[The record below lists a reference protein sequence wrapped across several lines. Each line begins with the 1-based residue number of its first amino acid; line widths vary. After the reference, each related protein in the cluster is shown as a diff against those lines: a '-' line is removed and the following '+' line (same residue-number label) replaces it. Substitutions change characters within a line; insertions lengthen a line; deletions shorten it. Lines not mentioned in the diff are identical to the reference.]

1 MPAMSDPRVHAALVF
16 VLAILASALAVVA
29 WFDAQP
35 SVPAAVAPRE
45 APRPVHDPGARIAA
59 EVPAGNG
66 ERAVRREAPA
76 TTPPAADPRAAEPQ
90 VGAARVIGRLVGSAG
105 EAQPG
110 GWVDLHALAVDAGTR
125 PSVQRVL
132 VARDGSFALTELPAG
147 RYVLVAGAPLH
158 RTARHGPFRIDERSV
173 LELGAMTLDEGHA
186 LHVSVQDAA
195 GSPVVGA
202 RLELLPVAAEAAGTR
217 RARSDAEGTCQF
229 DGLAPGLRRLRVQAE
244 GFAARELDGIDPSL
258 GRVAITLERDAR

>member
-1 MPAMSDPRVHAALVF
+1 MLAVSDPRVHAALVF
-16 VLAILASALAVVA
+16 VLAIVVSALAVVA
-29 WFDAQP
+29 WFDAKPQG
-35 SVPAAVAPRE
+35 PASVAPRP
-45 APRPVHDPGARIAA
+45 APLSVHDAGARITGGL
-59 EVPAGNG
+59 PAGSG
-66 ERAVRREAPA
+66 ERAARREAPA
-76 TTPPAADPRAAEPQ
+76 ATPPAADPRAVERPA
-90 VGAARVIGRLVGSAG
+90 GAARVIGRLVGSAG
-105 EAQPG
+105 EAQPS

-158 RTARHGPFRIDERSV
+158 RTARHGPFRIDERTV
-173 LELGAMTLDEGHA
+173 LELGAMTLDQGHA

-195 GSPVVGA
+195 GTPIVGA

-217 RARSDAEGTCQF
+217 RARSDAEGTCGF
-229 DGLAPGLRRLRVQAE
+229 DGLAPGARRLRVQAE